1 LLGSQNPRHIFTQTV
16 PGAFSRSATPVSW
29 KGGSTSVA
37 PSLILS
43 ETAGSSHCLGKR
55 QEPAKR
61 DNPRHMHGRV
71 ETDCNNAS
79 RGRFARS
86 VQEAKIGLIGS
97 NPVRA
102 WPSDAGL
109 ISSWAM
115 RPRTYQTLFF
125 VGRFRDAPPKQVHVW
140 SWRTFATGRL
150 PIHRR
155 AFVVLICL
163 AILALSGWRE
173 WSTREAELRNA
184 EVDSRSRSR
193 NTRTTLWRRG
203 ICLAVAGCRRCGMP
217 GAMSVADRRR
227 GSSALFRQGKRPRP
241 AGTVGADHGLGSGQD
256 HLSKTAWVRPGC
268 HLPDK
273 TIRVRPDHDSLRGRD
288 DCDSSNGS

>member
-1 LLGSQNPRHIFTQTV
+1 MLGSQNPRHVFLRKPSRV
-16 PGAFSRSATPVSW
+16 HFSRSATTVSW

-37 PSLILS
+37 PSVILS
-43 ETAGSSHCLGKR
+43 ETAGSSHCLGQR

-115 RPRTYQTLFF
+115 RPRTYQTSFF
-125 VGRFRDAPPKQVHVW
+125 VGRFRDAPPKQLHVW

-203 ICLAVAGCRRCGMP
+203 IVLLVPDADAAGCQVPCQSLI
-217 GAMSVADRRR
+217 AAADRALYFAKENGRDRLMMSGRIMDWAR
-227 GSSALFRQGKRPRP
+227 G
-241 AGTVGADHGLGSGQD
+241 
-256 HLSKTAWVRPGC
+256 KTA
-268 HLPDK
+268 
-273 TIRVRPDHDSLRGRD
+273 
-288 DCDSSNGS
+288 

>member
-1 LLGSQNPRHIFTQTV
+1 
-16 PGAFSRSATPVSW
+16 
-29 KGGSTSVA
+29 
-37 PSLILS
+37 
-43 ETAGSSHCLGKR
+43 
-55 QEPAKR
+55 
-61 DNPRHMHGRV
+61 MHGRV

-125 VGRFRDAPPKQVHVW
+125 VGRFRDAPPKQLHVW

-203 ICLAVAGCRRCGMP
+203 IVLLVPDADAAGCQVPCQSLI
-217 GAMSVADRRR
+217 AAADRALYFAKENGRDRLMMSGRIMDWAR
-227 GSSALFRQGKRPRP
+227 G
-241 AGTVGADHGLGSGQD
+241 
-256 HLSKTAWVRPGC
+256 KTA
-268 HLPDK
+268 
-273 TIRVRPDHDSLRGRD
+273 
-288 DCDSSNGS
+288 

>member
-1 LLGSQNPRHIFTQTV
+1 
-16 PGAFSRSATPVSW
+16 
-29 KGGSTSVA
+29 
-37 PSLILS
+37 
-43 ETAGSSHCLGKR
+43 
-55 QEPAKR
+55 
-61 DNPRHMHGRV
+61 MHSRV

-79 RGRFARS
+79 LGRFARS

-115 RPRTYQTLFF
+115 RPRTYQTSFF

-173 WSTREAELRNA
+173 WSTREAELRM
-184 EVDSRSRSR
+184 RKW
-193 NTRTTLWRRG
+193 TRGVAHATRG
-203 ICLAVAGCRRCGMP
+203 RHFGGEEFVLLLPDADAAGCQVPCQSLI
-217 GAMSVADRRR
+217 AAADRALY
-227 GSSALFRQGKRPRP
+227 SAKEN
-241 AGTVGADHGLGSGQD
+241 
-256 HLSKTAWVRPGC
+256 
-268 HLPDK
+268 
-273 TIRVRPDHDSLRGRD
+273 GRD
-288 DCDSSNGS
+288 RLVLSGRIMDWARGKTT